1 MTDVLRWLA
10 RIVAGIIALVLG
22 VFAYGYAEATRTPAI
37 ARYTV
42 RSPGWRGPPITI
54 ALISDT
60 HAVLPDMPP
69 ARLARI
75 AAQASALHPDLIVLA
90 GDYIG
95 RLQASTGAIAPAAA
109 TRVFAGLHAPLGVY
123 AVLGNHD
130 MGDGMRPLPALADAV
145 SEGLRAAGVT
155 VLRNAAVRAGHFWI
169 AGTEDTDWGHADM
182 ARALG
187 GVPPGAPLLI
197 LFHNPDQFA
206 TVSPGRAALALA
218 GHTHGGQ
225 VLLFGKRYVLPVMH
239 RNWARGLVWDR
250 GMPMVVTS
258 GVGASFVPVRIG
270 VPPEIALV
278 RLEAAT

>member
-1 MTDVLRWLA
+1 MRWFVRGVAALA
-10 RIVAGIIALVLG
+10 ALVLAVLG
-22 VFAYGYAEATRTPAI
+22 YGYAEATRIPAI

-75 AAQASALHPDLIVLA
+75 AAQASALHPDLIVLT

-95 RLQASTGAIAPAAA
+95 RLQSRTGTVAPADA
-109 TRVFAGLHAPLGVY
+109 TRVFAALHAPLGVY

-130 MGDGMRPLPALADAV
+130 MGDGVRPLPALADAV
-145 SEGLRAAGVT
+145 TAGLRAAGIV
-155 VLRNAAVRAGHFWI
+155 VLRNEAVRAGRFWI
-169 AGTEDTDWGHADM
+169 AGTEDTDWGHAAM
-182 ARALG
+182 AGALG
-187 GVPPGAPLLI
+187 RVPPGAPLLI
-197 LFHNPDQFA
+197 LFHNPDVFA
-206 TVSPGRAALALA
+206 TVPPGRVALAVA

-225 VLLFGKRYVLPVMH
+225 VAPFGWRPVLPVIH

-270 VPPEIALV
+270 VPPEIALIT
-278 RLEAAT
+278 LEEATR

>member
-1 MTDVLRWLA
+1 MRWFVRGVAALA
-10 RIVAGIIALVLG
+10 ALVLAVLG
-22 VFAYGYAEATRTPAI
+22 YGYAEATRIPAI

-75 AAQASALHPDLIVLA
+75 AAQASALHPDLIVLT

-95 RLQASTGAIAPAAA
+95 RLQSRTGTVAPADA
-109 TRVFAGLHAPLGVY
+109 TRVFAGLRAPLGVY

-130 MGDGMRPLPALADAV
+130 MGDGVRPLPRLADAV
-145 SEGLRAAGVT
+145 SDGLRAAGIT
-155 VLRNAAVRAGHFWI
+155 VLRNRAVRADGFWI

-187 GVPPGAPLLI
+187 RVPPGAPLLT

-206 TVSPGRAALALA
+206 TVPPGRAALALA

-225 VLLFGKRYVLPVMH
+225 VVLFGKPYVLPVIH
-239 RNWARGLVWDR
+239 RNWARGLVWNR
-250 GMPMVVTS
+250 GTPMVVTS
-258 GVGASFVPVRIG
+258 GVGASFVPIRIG

-278 RLEAAT
+278 RLEAARR